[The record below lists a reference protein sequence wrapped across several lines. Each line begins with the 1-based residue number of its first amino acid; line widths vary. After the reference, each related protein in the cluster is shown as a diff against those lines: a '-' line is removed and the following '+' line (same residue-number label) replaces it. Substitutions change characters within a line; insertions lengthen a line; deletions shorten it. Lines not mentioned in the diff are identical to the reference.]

1 MATSKNAD
9 PVAEWMKELHL
20 VIEDEGQQYG
30 NMEEAASIAG
40 TSRAWIET
48 WSGDHHQTD
57 SNTQR
62 KRMPFAENLTIPP
75 PACVEVSRLCN
86 PLLQS
91 APPSPHCGLVAT
103 VKMQCSSSQADH

>member
-1 MATSKNAD
+1 
-9 PVAEWMKELHL
+9 MKELHL

-75 PACVEVSRLCN
+75 PACVEVSRLYVTHFYKVRR
-86 PLLQS
+86 LHLIVD
-91 APPSPHCGLVAT
+91 LWRR
-103 VKMQCSSSQADH
+103 